1 MRTLSLPRQHQ
12 QLPQTHFLRTSKHR
26 QVGQYM
32 LPHEPI
38 PGHDARSPESCTSRK
53 LTDMKQMCAVRWE
66 KNALGLLLPSA
77 FAVCWSEPWECW
89 QRCAGLLRWE
99 ALKVGYRNACV
110 ALCVCQCGQVCVWIC
125 SLQKNKTKKSCWV
138 YFYLLAFR
146 LMPLDRVRKL
156 WK

>member
-38 PGHDARSPESCTSRK
+38 PGHDPCSPESCTSLK

-66 KNALGLLLPSA
+66 KNALDLLLPSA
-77 FAVCWSEPWECW
+77 FAVCWSEPCECW
-89 QRCAGLLRWE
+89 QRCAGLLRWD
-99 ALKVGYRNACV
+99 ALKVGYWN
-110 ALCVCQCGQVCVWIC
+110 VCVPLCMSVWAGVCMNMLPSEKKPQKINL
-125 SLQKNKTKKSCWV
+125 SL
-138 YFYLLAFR
+138 LLPSLLK
-146 LMPLDRVRKL
+146 LMPLDCVRKI

>member
-38 PGHDARSPESCTSRK
+38 PGHDACSPESCTSLK

-66 KNALGLLLPSA
+66 KNALDLLLPSA
-77 FAVCWSEPWECW
+77 FAVCWSKPCECW

-99 ALKVGYRNACV
+99 ALKVGYRNLCV
-110 ALCVCQCGQVCVWIC
+110 SLSVCQCGQVCVWIC
-125 SLQKNKTKKSCWV
+125 SLQKNKTKKNQAGFTFTFC
-138 YFYLLAFR
+138 F
-146 LMPLDRVRKL
+146 
-156 WK
+156 